1 MSPLRRLALVAT
13 MGIGAGCAG
22 PPAPEADVAGVKAAV
37 NDLRGAVNAGDT
49 AAFVRLTADDFEV
62 FPPGTE
68 PLKAESARGL
78 FRGLFAESSLSLEPF
93 SNEEITVSGDLA
105 MQRYSF
111 HLTLQPKTGGAA
123 TTEAGSGLHIWRRG
137 TDGRWRLA
145 KDIWTEP
152 AASQGS

>member
-1 MSPLRRLALVAT
+1 MRPSSLLVLVAAI
-13 MGIGAGCAG
+13 GIGTACARRV
-22 PPAPEADVAGVKAAV
+22 AIPEDASGVRAAITA
-37 NDLRGAVNAGDT
+37 LRAAVNAGDT
-49 AAFVRLTADDFEV
+49 TAFFLLTADGFEV